1 MPEGTITIAAKI
13 PSEGYVSQQP
23 RAQGTALIAAKPR
36 GDRSALADF
45 RTSGCLKM
53 LFPRSAATELT
64 AIQVN
69 TAGGVTGGDH
79 IALSARAQAG
89 SHLRLSTQAA
99 ERIYRAQPGE
109 VGRID
114 TRLSVE
120 DGARLDWLPQETILF
135 DRAALDRQLR
145 VDLTGSARFLM
156 VEPLIL
162 GRAAMGETVRDAR
175 LTDHIR
181 VTRDGRPVFADTMR
195 LSGDL
200 VEHMARTAT
209 GSGAGAMASV
219 LLATSEAEADSHL
232 APIRALLP
240 DTAGASVIRPGLLY
254 LRLLA
259 PDGFE
264 LRKTLIPVLQRLNGA
279 NLPRTWMI

>member
-1 MPEGTITIAAKI
+1 MPEGIITIAGKI
-13 PSEGYVSQQP
+13 SSDLHVSQQP
-23 RAQGTALIAAKPR
+23 RAKGEALIIAKPR
-36 GDRSALADF
+36 GDRSTLADF
-45 RTSGCLKM
+45 RTSGCMKM
-53 LFPRSAATELT
+53 LFPRSPTPDLT
-64 AIQVN
+64 AIMLN
-69 TAGGVTGGDH
+69 TAGGITGGDR
-79 IALSARAQAG
+79 IALTARAREG

-109 VGRID
+109 TGKVV
-114 TRLSVE
+114 TRLSVQ
-120 DGARLDWLPQETILF
+120 DGARIDWLPQETILF

-162 GRAAMGETVRDAR
+162 GRAAMGETVRNAR
-175 LTDHIR
+175 LTDR
-181 VTRDGRPVFADTMR
+181 VRVVRDDIPVFADTMR
-195 LSGDL
+195 LSGGL
-200 VEHMARTAT
+200 LEHMARAAT
-209 GSGAGAMASV
+209 GGGAGAMASV
-219 LLATSEAEADSHL
+219 LLATSESEAETLL
-232 APIRALLP
+232 APVRALLP